1 MQDFTAQHVSFCFS
15 ESHPGFTCI
24 TQKWMKKTGVVT
36 AINGTYASQTSMQTI
51 MHI

>member
-1 MQDFTAQHVSFCFS
+1 MQDFTAQHVSFC
-15 ESHPGFTCI
+15 